1 MQRIELKVKI
11 SPLEPWTDILVA
23 QLADLGFDSF
33 VSTEDGVEAYADLS
47 IGDSEEIID
56 QTLLSE
62 EIEGVTSTYTIEILP
77 FKNWNEVWES
87 DFEPVFVEDK
97 VSILAPFHSPDL
109 ARGLSVIIQPQM
121 SFGTGHHQTTW
132 MMVKAVLEL
141 ETIPKK
147 LLDMGTG
154 TGVLAIVAEKIGV
167 SDVLAVDIEPW
178 SVENTIEN
186 AQRNGCN
193 SIRAIEADIDGV
205 YEEGF
210 DVILANINKNVLK
223 RHMLRYSNLLV
234 ENGVLIISG
243 FFESDIDELKNNAE
257 DVGLTFDSN
266 YTKETWATLKFRKNN

>member
-1 MQRIELKVKI
+1 MQRIALKVKI
-11 SPLEPWTDILVA
+11 SPAEPWTDILVA
-23 QLADLGFDSF
+23 QLAELGFDSF
-33 VSTEDGVEAYADLS
+33 VSTEDGVEAYADSS
-47 IGDSEEIID
+47 IGVPEEIIT
-56 QTLLSE
+56 QTFLDE

-109 ARGLSVIIQPQM
+109 AFGLSIIIQPQM

-132 MMVKAVLEL
+132 MMVKALMEL
-141 ETIPKK
+141 ESIPSK

-167 SDVLAVDIEPW
+167 SDILAVDIESW

-186 AQRNGCN
+186 AQRNRCN
-193 SIRAIEADIDGV
+193 SIRALEADIDGV
-205 YEEGF
+205 SEAEF

-223 RHMLRYSNLLV
+223 RHFESYYNLLV
-234 ENGVLIISG
+234 SNGTLVISG
-243 FFESDIDELKNNAE
+243 FFESDVEELKKVAE
-257 DVGLTFDSN
+257 EIGFAYDIVL
-266 YTKETWATLKFRKNN
+266 TKETWAALKFKKNN

>member
-1 MQRIELKVKI
+1 MQRIALKVKI
-11 SPLEPWTDILVA
+11 SPTEPWTDILVA
-23 QLADLGFDSF
+23 QLAELGFDSF
-33 VSTEDGVEAYADLS
+33 VSTEDGVEAYADSS
-47 IGDSEEIID
+47 IGVPEEIIA
-56 QTLLSE
+56 QTFLDE

-109 ARGLSVIIQPQM
+109 ASGLSVIIQPQM

-132 MMVKAVLEL
+132 MMVKALMEL
-141 ETIPKK
+141 ESIPSK

-167 SDVLAVDIEPW
+167 SDILAVDIESW

-186 AQRNGCN
+186 AQRNRCN
-193 SIRAIEADIDGV
+193 SIRALEADIDGV
-205 YEEGF
+205 SEAEF

-223 RHMLRYSNLLV
+223 RHFESYYNLLV
-234 ENGVLIISG
+234 SNGTLVISG
-243 FFESDIDELKNNAE
+243 FFESDVEELKKVAE
-257 DVGLTFDSN
+257 EIGFAYDIVL
-266 YTKETWATLKFRKNN
+266 TKETWAALKFKKK

>member
-1 MQRIELKVKI
+1 MQRIALKVKI
-11 SPLEPWTDILVA
+11 SPAEPWTDILVA
-23 QLADLGFDSF
+23 QLAELGFDSF
-33 VSTEDGVEAYADLS
+33 VSTEDGVEAYADSS
-47 IGDSEEIID
+47 IGVPEEIIA
-56 QTLLSE
+56 QTFLDE

-109 ARGLSVIIQPQM
+109 ACGLSVIIQPQM

-132 MMVKAVLEL
+132 MMVKALMEL
-141 ETIPKK
+141 ESIPSK

-167 SDVLAVDIEPW
+167 SDILAVDIESW

-193 SIRAIEADIDGV
+193 SIRAIEADIEGV
-205 YEEGF
+205 VDNGF
-210 DVILANINKNVLK
+210 EVVLANINKNVLK
-223 RHMLRYSNLLV
+223 RHFHSYYNLLV
-234 ENGVLIISG
+234 DKGILVISG
-243 FFESDIDELKNNAE
+243 FFESDADELIKIAE
-257 DVGLTFDSN
+257 ELGFTFESM
-266 YTKETWATLKFRKNN
+266 YTKETWAALKFKKNS

>member
-1 MQRIELKVKI
+1 MQRIALKVKI
-11 SPLEPWTDILVA
+11 SPAEPWTDILVA
-23 QLADLGFDSF
+23 QLAELGFDSF
-33 VSTEDGVEAYADLS
+33 VSTEDGVEAYADSS
-47 IGDSEEIID
+47 IGVPEEIIA
-56 QTLLSE
+56 QTFLDE

-109 ARGLSVIIQPQM
+109 ASGLSVIIQPQM

-132 MMVKAVLEL
+132 MMVKALMEL
-141 ETIPKK
+141 ESIPSK

-167 SDVLAVDIEPW
+167 SDILAVDIESW

-186 AQRNGCN
+186 AQRNRCN
-193 SIRAIEADIDGV
+193 SIRALEADIDGV
-205 YEEGF
+205 SEAEF

-223 RHMLRYSNLLV
+223 RHFESYYNLLV
-234 ENGVLIISG
+234 SNGTLVISG
-243 FFESDIDELKNNAE
+243 FFESDVEELKKVAE
-257 DVGLTFDSN
+257 EIGFAYDIVL
-266 YTKETWATLKFRKNN
+266 TKETWAALKFKKNN

>member
-178 SVENTIEN
+178 SVENTIQN

-223 RHMLRYSNLLV
+223 RHMLRYSNLLI

-257 DVGLTFDSN
+257 EVGLTFDSN